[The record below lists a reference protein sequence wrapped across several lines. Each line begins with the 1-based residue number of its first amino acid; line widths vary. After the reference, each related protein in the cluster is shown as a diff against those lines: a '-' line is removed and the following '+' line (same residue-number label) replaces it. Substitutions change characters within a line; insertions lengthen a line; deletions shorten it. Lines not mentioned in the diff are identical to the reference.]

1 MTVAGL
7 IFVVVVVFLLIY
19 GVLTYNRFVNLKHG
33 VVKAWSNI
41 DVLLKQRHD
50 ELPKLVETCRQ
61 YMKFEQET
69 LEKVMQARAG
79 VAQAREHQDIAA
91 LGAAEGVLRAGLG
104 NLFAV
109 AEAYPEL
116 KTNET
121 FLHLQARITGL
132 ENAIADRREFYNE
145 TVNLNNVA
153 IEQFPDVA
161 IAQLTGFKPFKL
173 LKFSTTETSDVNVS
187 SLFKA

>member
-1 MTVAGL
+1 M
-7 IFVVVVVFLLIY
+7 VVFLVVVLGGAAVIVLYGILIY
-19 GVLTYNRFVNLKHG
+19 NNLVSLKHNLS
-33 VVKAWSNI
+33 KAWSNI

-69 LEKVMQARAG
+69 LERVMSARAR
-79 VAQAREHQDIAA
+79 VQAARESHDIPA
-91 LGAAEGVLRAGLG
+91 LGQAEGALRLGLG

-109 AEAYPEL
+109 AEAYPDL

-121 FLHLQARITGL
+121 FQHLQKRVTEL

-145 TVNLNNVA
+145 SVNVNNVRV
-153 IEQFPDVA
+153 EQFPDNVVA
-161 IAQLTGFKPFKL
+161 GMFGFRLAQLLEFQAGERADVDVKKL
-173 LKFSTTETSDVNVS
+173 F
-187 SLFKA
+187 A